1 MSNNLSSHFQMK
13 RYYIYRLHF
22 DNPLADCSP
31 DAAALCY
38 FAKMNHAY
46 ADGQWN
52 GTIALGFRLMP
63 AEDADKDIQNGA
75 TLMEAIIIGEFA
87 EPTAKN
93 DSNEALFVT
102 HLKLN
107 GAATLIPIL
116 RSAVCTTGSIM
127 GFPNQ
132 YSLPNIDV
140 RQLDWDAGDD
150 IPRPKAP
157 K

>member
-1 MSNNLSSHFQMK
+1 MSNNPSSHFQMK
-13 RYYIYRLHF
+13 RYYIYRLNF
-22 DNPLADCSP
+22 DNPLADYSP
-31 DAAALCY
+31 DAVALGY
-38 FAKMNHAY
+38 FANMNHSY
-46 ADGQWN
+46 ADGQWH
-52 GTIALGFRLMP
+52 GTIAIGFRLIP
-63 AEDADKDIQNGA
+63 AEDANKDIQNGS
-75 TLMEAIIIGEFA
+75 TLMEAIIIGEFI
-87 EPTAKN
+87 ETSAKN
-93 DSNEALFVT
+93 DSNEALFIT

-140 RQLDWDAGDD
+140 RQLDWVVEDN
-150 IPRPKAP
+150 IPRPKAQ